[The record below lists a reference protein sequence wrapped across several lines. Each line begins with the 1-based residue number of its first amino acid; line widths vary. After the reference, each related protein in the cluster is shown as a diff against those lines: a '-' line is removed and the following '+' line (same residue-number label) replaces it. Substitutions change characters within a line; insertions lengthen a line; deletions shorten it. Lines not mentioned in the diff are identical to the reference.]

1 MKRIS
6 ALLICLLLLA
16 GTLVSCGKGDPSAER
31 YDYDLSRYVQ
41 VADLSS
47 LAASYSDPTVC
58 TTEEVDEAQLQV
70 LLSYAS
76 FEKKEE
82 GVVERYNKVE
92 ILYQMFRNGKEM
104 KDYTEEAYQIIS
116 GSDGFGDMDKLM
128 GEALIGA
135 RVGEEREAEYTFPAD
150 DASIGGWAGLTVTLK
165 GKVKAIYQHYLPE
178 CNDEFVS
185 SLEGEGG
192 TFASVASFRLA
203 LEESI
208 ISQKEAARDRAV
220 FLAYMDSVNVKKYPK
235 KELNAY
241 VERGWSEATSAA
253 EQLGIS
259 LEQYLAQYLAT
270 DEKAYEK
277 LIQEKAKEQTK
288 NDMAC
293 LQLSRLMG
301 TELSDAEYK
310 EGLERLFEAEG
321 GAGTSGYDTL
331 EEFEAAYTEKEV
343 RESLLWEKSFRQLVQ
358 QVKRLEPQ
366 V

>member
-1 MKRIS
+1 MKRVL
-6 ALLICLLLLA
+6 ALLISLLFVA
-16 GTLVSCGKGDPSAER
+16 GASVSCGKSDASTER
-31 YDYDLSRYVQ
+31 YDYDLSRYIQ
-41 VADLSS
+41 VGELSE
-47 LAASYSDPTVC
+47 LAAAYPDPSVC

-76 FEKKEE
+76 FEEKAQ

-92 ILYQMFRNGKEM
+92 ILYQMFRGDEEM
-104 KDYTEEAYQIIS
+104 KDYTEEAYQIIV

-128 GEALIGA
+128 GETLIGA
-135 RVGEEREAEYTFPAD
+135 RVGEEREAEYTFPKE

-178 CNDEFVS
+178 CNEDFVS
-185 SLEGEGG
+185 GLEGEGG

-208 ISQKEAARDRAV
+208 LSQKAAARDQAV
-220 FLAYMDSVNVKKYPK
+220 FLAYMDSVEVKKYPK
-235 KELNAY
+235 EELNAY
-241 VERGWSEATSAA
+241 VERGWNEATAAA
-253 EQLGIS
+253 EQLGVP

-270 DEKAYEK
+270 TEDAYEK

-293 LQLSRLMG
+293 IQLSRLMG
-301 TELSDAEYK
+301 TELSEAEYK

-321 GAGTSGYDTL
+321 GVDESGYGSV
-331 EEFEAAYTEKEV
+331 EEFEAAYTPKEI
-343 RESLLWEKSFRQLVQ
+343 RESLLWEKSFQQLVQ
-358 QVKRLEPQ
+358 QVKRLEP
-366 V
+366 